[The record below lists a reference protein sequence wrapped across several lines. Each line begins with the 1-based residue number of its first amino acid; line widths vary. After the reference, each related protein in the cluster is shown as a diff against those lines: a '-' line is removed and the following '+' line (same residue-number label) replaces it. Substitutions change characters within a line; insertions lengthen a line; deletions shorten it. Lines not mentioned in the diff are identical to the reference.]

1 MGPSATP
8 LLTARQRGLVP
19 ARVCKRCYI
28 LSLSDRCCGVVV
40 VVVVVVGCGVVVG
53 VWVVVV
59 GFI

>member
-40 VVVVVVGCGVVVG
+40 VVVVGCGVVVG
-53 VWVVVV
+53 VGVVVV